1 MRKDDKLQLL
11 AGIAAISAVIAMVLI
26 LSNLFVIMPLVSEFV
41 NQLPASAATMEDLIG
56 QLSNVKV
63 HIPNGIDRIALLAIT
78 GFMVLSITSTVA
90 VSKIYA
96 RYSGI

>member
-26 LSNLFVIMPLVSEFV
+26 LSNLFVIIPLLSEV
-41 NQLPASAATMEDLIG
+41 INQLPSSAATIEDLLG

-63 HIPNGIDRIALLAIT
+63 HVPNGIDRIALLAIT

-90 VSKIYA
+90 VSKIYV

>member
-26 LSNLFVIMPLVSEFV
+26 LSNLSVIIPLLSEFV
-41 NQLPASAATMEDLIG
+41 NQLPSSAATIEDLLG

-63 HIPNGIDRIALLAIT
+63 HAPSGIDRIALLAIT

>member
-26 LSNLFVIMPLVSEFV
+26 LSNLFVIIPLVSEFV
-41 NQLPASAATMEDLIG
+41 NQLPASAATIEDLLG

-63 HIPNGIDRIALLAIT
+63 HVPNGIDRIALIAIT

-90 VSKIYA
+90 VSKIYT
-96 RYSGI
+96 RYSGL

>member
-26 LSNLFVIMPLVSEFV
+26 LSNLFLIIPLVSKFI
-41 NQLPASAATMEDLIG
+41 NQLPASAATLEDLLG

-63 HIPNGIDRIALLAIT
+63 HVPNGIDRIALIAIT

-96 RYSGI
+96 WYNGI

>member
-26 LSNLFVIMPLVSEFV
+26 LSNLFVLIPLVSEFV
-41 NQLPASAATMEDLIG
+41 NQLPASAASIEDIIG
-56 QLSNVKV
+56 QLSNVKI
-63 HIPNGIDRIALLAIT
+63 HFPNGIDRIALLAIT

>member
-26 LSNLFVIMPLVSEFV
+26 LSNLFLIIPLVSEFI
-41 NQLPASAATMEDLIG
+41 NQLPASAATLEDLLG

-63 HIPNGIDRIALLAIT
+63 HVPNGIDRIALIAIT

-96 RYSGI
+96 RYNGI